1 MFIYAFDK
9 LQRFVRGILSWR
21 PVDKVEHVAGGSI
34 LRVSIKKPAWSS
46 PQLGQYV
53 FLNFPSISKWEWHP
67 YTLASSPL
75 ETHYEVDI
83 KILGDLPCPNPY
95 PRRP

>member
-1 MFIYAFDK
+1 MGARDGVVTIKYLIEASGAGPLDP
-9 LQRFVRGILSWR
+9 LGY
-21 PVDKVEHVAGGSI
+21 PVPLKHEM
-34 LRVSIKKPAWSS
+34 
-46 PQLGQYV
+46 GQYV